1 MSKLKEAVEKVDG
14 VVSKVGFSVSRKIS
28 DGAYGSA
35 EVSTW
40 IEMDLSP
47 TADFEEAINA
57 LDDYITAKVGQSAKY
72 KQDKITKPKAEEPVE
87 TIPMV
92 PVAPPAAEGHC
103 PIHNVAMKQY
113 TKEGRSWYSHK
124 VGDAWCKGV

>member
-1 MSKLKEAVEKVDG
+1 MSKKEAVEKIDG
-14 VVSKVGFSVSRKIS
+14 VVSKIGVSVSRKIS

-40 IEMDLSP
+40 VEMDVSP
-47 TADFEEAINA
+47 TADFDEAIDV
-57 LDDYITAKVGQSAKY
+57 LDLYLTGRVGKSVRD
-72 KQDKITKPKAEEPVE
+72 KQDRIESAAPAPATV
-87 TIPMV
+87 PMV

-103 PIHNVAMKQY
+103 AIHNVAMKKY

-124 VGDAWCKGV
+124 HGDAWCKGV